1 MKYDDG
7 IVIHTN
13 LPLRKINDFGDSAD
27 VVVDCFQRTV
37 NLKLDQRIFERED
50 RIQMTSVEK
59 ILIRYNRKDS
69 DATLFFQSSVSTR
82 EYSTVVEIDYRGK
95 SLNIREKTTEID
107 VDLSP

>member
-37 NLKLDQRIFERED
+37 NLKLINGFSKGRPDSDDLGR
-50 RIQMTSVEK
+50 K
-59 ILIRYNRKDS
+59 ILIR
-69 DATLFFQSSVSTR
+69 
-82 EYSTVVEIDYRGK
+82 
-95 SLNIREKTTEID
+95 
-107 VDLSP
+107 